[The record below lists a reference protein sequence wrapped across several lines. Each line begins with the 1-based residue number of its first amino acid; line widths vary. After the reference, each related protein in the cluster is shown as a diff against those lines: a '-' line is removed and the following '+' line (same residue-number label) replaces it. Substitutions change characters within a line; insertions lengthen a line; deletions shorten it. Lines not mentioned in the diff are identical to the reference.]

1 MDECTFQPQITNT
14 ARARRA
20 RTVEE
25 LSTGELTRRQRLLEA
40 KRAQADDRC
49 QDELTFKPSINQ
61 VQGVSSR
68 LKVSS
73 EPQSYL
79 ARVRQHMRLKEQLT
93 ACVREAQESQE
104 LAECTFH
111 PQTHEAPAYISRIA
125 KSVRQAKQLQHAA
138 PPAKPEWR

>member
-1 MDECTFQPQITNT
+1 VEECTFKPRITHS
-14 ARARRA
+14 ARARRG
-20 RTVEE
+20 RSVDE
-25 LSTGELTRRQRLLEA
+25 LSTGELQRRQR
-40 KRAQADDRC
+40 AQEKKKALADERS
-49 QDELTFKPSINQ
+49 EEGLTFRPHINEVAG
-61 VQGVSSR
+61 VQSR
-68 LKVSS
+68 LKVAT

-125 KSVRQAKQLQHAA
+125 RSVKQAKQMQPPP
-138 PPAKPEWR
+138 PPAKPDWR